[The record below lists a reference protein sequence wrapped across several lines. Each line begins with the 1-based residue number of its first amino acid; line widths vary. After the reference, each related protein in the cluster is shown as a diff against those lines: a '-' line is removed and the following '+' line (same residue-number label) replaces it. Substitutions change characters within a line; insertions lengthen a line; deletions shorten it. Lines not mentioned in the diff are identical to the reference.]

1 MFSGI
6 EKRIK
11 VLKDRNELLQKQLD
25 KLLNDKDLKTLE
37 KLYDEYT
44 NLEKKNI
51 ILSKRIEEISSMLK
65 INLTDEEDFK

>member
-11 VLKDRNELLQKQLD
+11 ALKDRNSLLKKQLD
-25 KLLNDKDLKTLE
+25 KLLNDKDLKSLE
-37 KLYDEYT
+37 KLYEEYT

-51 ILSKRIEEISSMLK
+51 ILSKRIEEITNMLK
-65 INLTDEEDFK
+65 INLADEEDFK